1 MAKVAATYESIL
13 ADVKSRQF
21 KPIYFV
27 YGDEPYY
34 IDRISER
41 FEKDIL
47 TDEEK
52 EFNYRLMYGKDIQNA
67 AAIVDEA
74 RQFPMFS
81 DYRLVIVKEAQNIE
95 DWDTL
100 SLYLDHPS
108 DKTILLIC
116 YRSEK
121 LDARRKVFKDIS
133 AKGAMFQS
141 KALYDSQISPWI
153 ADYVR
158 TAGYRIDPRTA
169 DLMASHIGSKLDR
182 LANELNKL
190 FIVMEQQKVNTITPE
205 MVERNIGIS
214 KEFNNFELV
223 KAIST
228 GNVLL
233 ANQIV
238 NYFGANPKENPPVVT
253 AIVLFRYFA
262 DLMTC
267 LQKRVTDANG
277 IKNAFG
283 KNYYQALDLEH
294 GAQRYNSM
302 KTLEIIGLLRE
313 MDARFKGFGSGKI
326 SEQDL
331 LRETIYKIMH

>member
-41 FEKDIL
+41 FEKNIL

-67 AAIVDEA
+67 SVIVDEA

-100 SLYLDHPS
+100 SLYLEHPS
-108 DKTILLIC
+108 DKTVLLIC
-116 YRSEK
+116 YRSDK
-121 LDARRKVFKDIS
+121 LDARRKVFKEIS
-133 AKGAMFQS
+133 SKGAMFQS
-141 KALYDSQISPWI
+141 KQLYDNQISPWI
-153 ADYVR
+153 VDYVR
-158 TAGYRIDPRTA
+158 QAGHKIDTRTA
-169 DLMASHIGSKLDR
+169 DLMALHIGSKLDR

-190 FIVMEQQKVNTITPE
+190 FIVMEQQKVDTITPD

-223 KAIST
+223 KAVST
-228 GNVLL
+228 GNVLM
-233 ANQIV
+233 ANRIV
-238 NYFGANPKENPPVVT
+238 DYFGSTPKENPPVVT

-267 LQKRVTDANG
+267 FYKRATDVNT
-277 IKNAFG
+277 IKAVLG
-283 KNYYQALDLEH
+283 KNYYQALDLAN
-294 GAQRYNSM
+294 GARRYNS
-302 KTLEIIGLLRE
+302 KKALYAIEVLRD
-313 MDARFKGFGSGKI
+313 MDARFKGFGSGKV
-326 SEQDL
+326 SEHDL
-331 LRETIYKIMH
+331 LRECIYKIMH

>member
-1 MAKVAATYESIL
+1 MAKAAATFESIL
-13 ADVKSRQF
+13 ADVKNRQF

-41 FEKDIL
+41 FENDIL
-47 TDEEK
+47 TEEEK
-52 EFNYRLMYGKDIQNA
+52 EFNYRMMYGKDIDSA
-67 AAIVDEA
+67 SVIVDEA

-81 DYRLVIVKEAQNIE
+81 DYRLVIVKEAQNVE

-108 DKTILLIC
+108 EKTVLLIC

-121 LDARRKVFKDIS
+121 VDSRKKVFREIA
-133 AKGAMFQS
+133 AKGVMYQS
-141 KALYDSQISPWI
+141 KRLYDNQIAPWI
-153 ADYVR
+153 MDYV
-158 TAGYRIDPRTA
+158 TKGGFKIDSRSA
-169 DLMASHIGSKLDR
+169 DLLASYIGSKLDR

-190 FIVMEQQKVNTITPE
+190 FIVMGEQKVNAITPE
-205 MVERNIGIS
+205 LIERNIGIS

-228 GNVLL
+228 GNVLM
-233 ANQIV
+233 ANRIV
-238 NYFGANPKENPPVVT
+238 KYFGDNPKENPPVVT
-253 AIVLFRYFA
+253 AIVLFHYFA

-267 LQKRVTDANG
+267 LQNRITDVNA
-277 IKNAFG
+277 IKERLG
-283 KNYYQALDLEH
+283 KTYYQALDLAN
-294 GAQRYNSM
+294 GARRFDSR
-302 KTLEIIGLLRE
+302 KTLKAIEVLRE
-313 MDARFKGFGSGKI
+313 LDARFKGFGSGKV
-326 SEQDL
+326 SELDL

>member
-13 ADVKSRQF
+13 ADVKNRDF
-21 KPIYFV
+21 KPVYFV

-34 IDRISER
+34 IDQISER

-52 EFNYRLMYGKDIQNA
+52 EFNYCLMYGKDVPNA
-67 AAIVDEA
+67 SVIVDEA

-81 DYRLVIVKEAQNIE
+81 DYRLVIVKEAQNID

-100 SLYLDHPS
+100 SLYLEHPS

-116 YRSEK
+116 YRAEK
-121 LDARRKVFKDIS
+121 VDSRKKVFKDIG
-133 AKGAMFQS
+133 AKGAMYQS
-141 KALYDSQISPWI
+141 KRLYDNQIAPWVI
-153 ADYVR
+153 DYVNS
-158 TAGYRIDPRTA
+158 AGFKIDGRSA
-169 DLMASHIGSKLDR
+169 DLLASYIGSKLDR

-190 FIVMEQQKVNTITPE
+190 FIVMTEQKLSAITPDII
-205 MVERNIGIS
+205 ERNIGIS

-233 ANQIV
+233 ANRIV
-238 NYFGANPKENPPVVT
+238 NYFGDNPKENPPVVT
-253 AIVLFRYFA
+253 AIVLFHYFA
-262 DLMTC
+262 ELMTC
-267 LQKRVTDANG
+267 LQARATDANA
-277 IKNAFG
+277 IKNLLG
-283 KNYYQALDLEH
+283 INYYQALDLEK
-294 GAQRYNSM
+294 GARRFNSM
-302 KTLEIIGLLRE
+302 KVLDNIAVLRD

-326 SEQDL
+326 SEHDL
-331 LRETIYKIMH
+331 LRESIYKIMH